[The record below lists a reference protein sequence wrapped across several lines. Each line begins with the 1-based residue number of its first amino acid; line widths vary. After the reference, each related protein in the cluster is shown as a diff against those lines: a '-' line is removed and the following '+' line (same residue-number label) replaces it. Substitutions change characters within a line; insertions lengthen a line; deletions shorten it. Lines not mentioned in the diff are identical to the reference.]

1 MRSQVL
7 GLQAS
12 HRSLLAVLKLHLGQG
27 DDESYER
34 KVRELSRSDPA
45 LRAILNQ
52 PPETEA

>member
-1 MRSQVL
+1 ML